1 MQVLFEGLGAL
12 FNSNLSFCI
21 LAQPHTLLQ
30 RVKACTSEE
39 DQEKLMQITSLHSL
53 NAFLLPIKTVG
64 VQVQGSFQ
72 GCSGSCFPAG
82 AACGETSLLLRGWEY
97 RAWLRKGNWRCC
109 ASLVLCG
116 CRAGVGIPEQ
126 VSARGSLG
134 QCPAQGLLTHSQLL
148 QPPELCCHPAG
159 PAEARECSAALGKNP
174 SFLHLDVVVALSS
187 AFLDC
192 ANPSPWEGRSWSG
205 AGDTGISAAAGFP
218 SLSLP
223 VGTGTHTRSRC

>member
-1 MQVLFEGLGAL
+1 MPSCYQSKLWECRYRAPSRGALGAA
-12 FNSNLSFCI
+12 SQQG
-21 LAQPHTLLQ
+21 QP
-30 RVKACTSEE
+30 
-39 DQEKLMQITSLHSL
+39 
-53 NAFLLPIKTVG
+53 VG
-64 VQVQGSFQ
+64 KHLC
-72 GCSGSCFPAG
+72 CSGAG
-82 AACGETSLLLRGWEY
+82 NTELGSGRGT
-97 RAWLRKGNWRCC
+97 NWRCC